1 MNFWHVRVKRQTVG
15 KIKKKES
22 KCQDLFKGSTEMGEK
37 IAFWLSSFECSN
49 ISDGNMK
56 KEQSFA
62 QGVSNLY
69 SYAAKAQMDFFEVYL
84 IDLL

>member
-1 MNFWHVRVKRQTVG
+1 
-15 KIKKKES
+15 
-22 KCQDLFKGSTEMGEK
+22 
-37 IAFWLSSFECSN
+37 
-49 ISDGNMK
+49 MK

-69 SYAAKAQMDFFEVYL
+69 SYAAKAQMDIFEVYL